1 MCFHELLGRP
11 LHLGLPREAAGRGKT
26 LLSCAHKVLAQQARR
41 PPVGMLL
48 PPPEEQDEQEG

>member
-1 MCFHELLGRP
+1 LGRP